1 MNINLDLNQIK
12 DLGITPNEYVYLY
25 MLYVEKKL
33 DVELYVDLKKLED
46 LQFISIKEDQVYL
59 RGAGL
64 NIFQSTDE
72 FTLFVSEYRNLFP
85 KGVKSGNGTPV
96 RGNKSDVEAKMK
108 EFLKKHPEFSKLVIL
123 NATKNYI
130 EHFKRKGSYTYM
142 TQADYL
148 ISKDKISKLAS
159 LCEEYENSDM
169 SIRTGE
175 NRM

>member
-1 MNINLDLNQIK
+1 MNINLNLDQIK
-12 DLGITPNEYVYLY
+12 DLGITPNEYVYLH
-25 MLYVEKKL
+25 MLYIEKKL

-46 LQFISIKEDQVYL
+46 LQYVSVKEDQVYL

-64 NIFQSTDE
+64 NIFQATDD
-72 FTLFVSEYRNLFP
+72 FILFVSEYRNLFP
-85 KGVKSGNGTPV
+85 KGIKSGNGTPV
-96 RGNKSDVEAKMK
+96 RGSKADVETKMK
-108 EFLKKHPEFSKLVIL
+108 DFLKKYPEFSKLVIL
-123 NATKNYI
+123 NATKNYV
-130 EHFKRKGSYTYM
+130 EYFRRKGTYTYM

-148 ISKDKISKLAS
+148 IFKDKVSKLAS